1 LIGAA
6 DADAERDRDVT
17 IPRDTKRMI
26 ALQEELHSHL
36 PSDPALRVKAL
47 ESLLVEKGLL
57 NSATVDRWIRSSA
70 TKSARRTAR
79 ASSQSDCSERSYP
92 LADLSRATTHGAANP
107 KHDDR
112 ADDGDKNAVAD

>member
-57 NSATVDRWIRSSA
+57 NSATVDRWIEIFSDEVGP
-70 TKSARRTAR
+70 KNGARVVAR
-79 ASSQSDCSERSYP
+79 AIVASGAIRS
-92 LADLSRATTHGAANP
+92 RI
-107 KHDDR
+107 
-112 ADDGDKNAVAD
+112 